1 MGPFLSAALSSTPS
15 SALLFSPPPPPPA
28 SDDDDDDDK
37 TIWLNRTISS
47 TSLLANCS
55 SSWSSK
61 ESFTLS
67 AVFLNSSADI
77 THPLLLLLLLLPLLL
92 STSSLTDHLFSPGPS
107 FPKLSCKDDD
117 FGGKTSSPLARL
129 LLPLL
134 LLKRRSILT
143 LPCIREERSAPPT
156 ENNDETRADDA
167 KPLVVPPSKTVKV
180 VLFRICVPE
189 KRECVFWRKNSKNA
203 TEFARTSTR
212 CSTRLLRFLSFRE
225 RVKKERETLRRRAL

>member
-77 THPLLLLLLLLPLLL
+77 THPLLLLLLLLLLL

-143 LPCIREERSAPPT
+143 LPCIREERSAPRST
-156 ENNDETRADDA
+156 ENNDARADEA
-167 KPLVVPPSKTVKV
+167 KPLVPPSKTVKV

>member
-143 LPCIREERSAPPT
+143 LPCIRAERSAPPT

-180 VLFRICVPE
+180 VVLFRICVPE
-189 KRECVFWRKNSKNA
+189 KRECVFWRKNSKNGDRIRA
-203 TEFARTSTR
+203 HIDAVFHTAFAFPFFPRTR
-212 CSTRLLRFLSFRE
+212 
-225 RVKKERETLRRRAL
+225 

>member
-1 MGPFLSAALSSTPS
+1 MKVLKIKKTPEPKS
-15 SALLFSPPPPPPA
+15 KFKEVIPI
-28 SDDDDDDDK
+28 DDHHHDDDDDK

-77 THPLLLLLLLLPLLL
+77 THPLLLLLLLLLLL

-117 FGGKTSSPLARL
+117 FGGKTSSPLALL

-134 LLKRRSILT
+134 LLKQLSKQ
-143 LPCIREERSAPPT
+143 LP
-156 ENNDETRADDA
+156 
-167 KPLVVPPSKTVKV
+167 
-180 VLFRICVPE
+180 
-189 KRECVFWRKNSKNA
+189 
-203 TEFARTSTR
+203 
-212 CSTRLLRFLSFRE
+212 
-225 RVKKERETLRRRAL
+225 

>member
-77 THPLLLLLLLLPLLL
+77 THPLLLLLLLPLLL

-134 LLKRRSILT
+134 LLKQLSKQ
-143 LPCIREERSAPPT
+143 LPRIREERSATPT
-156 ENNDETRADDA
+156 ENDAHADEA
-167 KPLVVPPSKTVKV
+167 KPLVPIKTVL
-180 VLFRICVPE
+180 LFSIFAPE
-189 KRECVFWRKNSKNA
+189 NASVFWRKNSKNA
-203 TEFARTSTR
+203 TEFVRTSTV
-212 CSTRLLRFLSFRE
+212 FRTAAFPFDANAL
-225 RVKKERETLRRRAL
+225 KKERH